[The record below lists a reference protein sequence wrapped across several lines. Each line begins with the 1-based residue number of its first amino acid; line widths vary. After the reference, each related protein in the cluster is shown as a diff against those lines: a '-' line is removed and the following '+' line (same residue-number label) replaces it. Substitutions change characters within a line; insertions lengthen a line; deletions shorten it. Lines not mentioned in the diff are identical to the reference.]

1 MVSVN
6 ISLMLRPYSGLVY
19 GIFQIGSYFFISRL
33 VWDFG
38 KLGLENPQNTAL
50 PEETCA
56 GCGSAQIKL

>member
-1 MVSVN
+1 
-6 ISLMLRPYSGLVY
+6 MLRPYSGLVY